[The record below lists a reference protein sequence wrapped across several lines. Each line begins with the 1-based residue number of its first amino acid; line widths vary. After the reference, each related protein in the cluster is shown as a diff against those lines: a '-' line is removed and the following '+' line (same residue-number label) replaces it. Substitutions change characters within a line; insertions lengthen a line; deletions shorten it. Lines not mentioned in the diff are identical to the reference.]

1 MDAAGYALYSGA
13 SGQGDLGTTSDGALQ
28 GATPEWL
35 WRVGLFVV
43 GAVSYRWVM
52 RIAVAAIEPRVAGSG
67 DGRIRSARLTAL
79 TSYLTGG
86 AVAVLIGLLNPQ
98 GIVIVMLSSIASS
111 LGGTIGLLFMMQ
123 WLQRQRQ
130 PQVQGPGLYFGRSW
144 TWIGIAV
151 AVTVA
156 YAAVFGPTLRP

>member
-1 MDAAGYALYSGA
+1 
-13 SGQGDLGTTSDGALQ
+13 
-28 GATPEWL
+28 
-35 WRVGLFVV
+35 
-43 GAVSYRWVM
+43 
-52 RIAVAAIEPRVAGSG
+52 
-67 DGRIRSARLTAL
+67 L

-111 LGGTIGLLFMMQ
+111 LGGTIGLIFMMQ
-123 WLQRQRQ
+123 WLQRQ

-151 AVTVA
+151 VVTVA
-156 YAAVFGPTLRP
+156 YAAVFGPTLRR